1 MIYKSDNKGGVE
13 LDIEKILTEHQSQI
27 MQLQQDVK
35 KIPEIADNTYKL
47 QLDQVRL
54 EENVKTINSNIS
66 DIKINMNEVKN
77 DLKYSI
83 NKIIEDNKRIQ
94 EAHEE
99 RIEKAL
105 KGAES
110 NQDKLL
116 DKMFSSI
123 ISQSENTNN
132 TNNEVKSFS
141 NKQFW
146 GVITAIVTCFIGV
159 IGVLFKTL

>member
-1 MIYKSDNKGGVE
+1 MIYKLDKRGE
-13 LDIEKILTEHQSQI
+13 IQLDIEKILNEQQAQI

-66 DIKINMNEVKN
+66 DIKVNMNEVKN

-99 RIEKAL
+99 KIDKAL

-116 DKMFSSI
+116 DKVFSSVI
-123 ISQSENTNN
+123 AQNESNNN
-132 TNNEVKSFS
+132 TNNETKLFS

-146 GVITAIVTCFIGV
+146 GIIATLTTCFVGV
-159 IGVLFKTL
+159 IGILVKTL

>member
-35 KIPEIADNTYKL
+35 KIPEIEDNTYKL
-47 QLDQVRL
+47 RLDQVRL

-66 DIKINMNEVKN
+66 DIKVNMNEVKN

-123 ISQSENTNN
+123 IAQSENTNN